1 MSAMFGLV
9 ASKLSAISSIA
20 LCQTLARVC
29 AQRSKPFSNY
39 TYCMTILPIATIG
52 HPELRIRASE
62 VEPSEIKSPEIQTFI
77 DDLVETMRHANG
89 AGLAA
94 TQVLRHQ
101 RICAVEV
108 NKNPRYPYKPQVP
121 LTILINPVLTPLDDD
136 MFENNEGC
144 LSVPG
149 FRGNVWRHTS
159 IRVEAFDRT
168 GNKIDQIIRGM
179 TACTY
184 QHEVDHLDGLLF
196 MDKVKDSKTFTTWD
210 SFDKFHHHDFVIRVK
225 DLVAKFGS

>member
-1 MSAMFGLV
+1 
-9 ASKLSAISSIA
+9 
-20 LCQTLARVC
+20 
-29 AQRSKPFSNY
+29 
-39 TYCMTILPIATIG
+39 MTILDIAKIG
-52 HPELRIRASE
+52 HPELRIRATE
-62 VEPSEIKSPEIQTFI
+62 VDVNELKSVEMQTFI
-77 DDLVETMRHANG
+77 DDLIETMRHANG

-108 NKNPRYPYKPQVP
+108 NNNPRYPYKPQVP
-121 LTILINPVLTPLDDD
+121 LTILVNPVLTPINDE

-149 FRGNVWRHTS
+149 LRGNVWRYTS
-159 IRVEAFDRT
+159 IHVEALDRH
-168 GNKIDQIIRGM
+168 GIKIDEIIRGM

-196 MDKVKDSKTFTTWD
+196 MDKVEDTSTFASWD
-210 SFDKFHHHDFVIRVK
+210 SFDKYQHHEFVVRVK
-225 DLVAKFGS
+225 ELVAKFGS

>member
-1 MSAMFGLV
+1 
-9 ASKLSAISSIA
+9 
-20 LCQTLARVC
+20 
-29 AQRSKPFSNY
+29 
-39 TYCMTILPIATIG
+39 MTILPIATIG
-52 HPELRIRASE
+52 HPELRIRAAE
-62 VEPSEIKSPEIQTFI
+62 VNPSEIKSSKIQTFI

-108 NKNPRYPYKPQVP
+108 NNNPRYPYKPQVP

-159 IRVEAFDRT
+159 IRVEALDRN
-168 GNKIDQIIRGM
+168 GNKIDEIIRGM

-196 MDKVKDSKTFTTWD
+196 MDKVKDTSTFATCD
-210 SFDKFHHHDFVIRVK
+210 SFDKYKHHDFVVRVK
-225 DLVAKFGS
+225 ELVAKFGS